1 MIMDDAVA
9 WLTGDGYTRRP
20 DQGLRRWGRVHGPAV
35 VHGQRLPIR
44 RPRVRNQRREGKLDS
59 YEPFRQEEAMKGRPR
74 FGQAHPKT
82 GQCLT
87 NS

>member
-20 DQGLRRWGRVHGPAV
+20 DRGLRRWGRVHGSV
-35 VHGQRLPIR
+35 VVRDQELPIR
-44 RPRVRNQRREGKLDS
+44 RPRVRSQRGAKLGS
-59 YEPFRQEEAMKGRPR
+59 YELFRQEEAMKGRPR